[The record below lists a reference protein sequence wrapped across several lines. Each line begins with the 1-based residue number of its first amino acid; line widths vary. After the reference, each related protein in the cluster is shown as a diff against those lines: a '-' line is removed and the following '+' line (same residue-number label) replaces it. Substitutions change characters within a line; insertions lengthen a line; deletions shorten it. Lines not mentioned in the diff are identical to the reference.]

1 MLKNISQ
8 LEFKINERLY
18 VFQCPSDSPI
28 SDVKESLNKF
38 IQFACQVE
46 DEAKAAIE
54 RSKNEQEQKDDEEQ
68 EAI

>member
-1 MLKNISQ
+1 MLTNISQ
-8 LEFKINERLY
+8 LEFKINGRLY

-28 SDVKESLNKF
+28 TDVKESLNKF

-54 RSKNEQEQKDDEEQ
+54 RSQNESDEEQ